1 MDERCLIITGA
12 SSGIGA
18 ALAKRFAGKVSG
30 LVLHARSSRRELEAV
45 AELAGE
51 TGTRTELFFGDLS
64 DQGTAT
70 GMVKAAESRFG
81 RLDGIA
87 ANAGFPVLKSL
98 AEGSLADIEYAFRGN
113 LFSFFEL
120 AKAGAPLL
128 ANAPSPRIVA
138 VGSFTSHVFRTD
150 IRQFPVSAASKGGLE
165 TAVRSLA
172 ASLSVDGITVNCV
185 VPGFIRKDDS
195 TRDGVSQKE
204 LAETARRI
212 PLGRAGEPDEVAAT
226 IEFLMS
232 AEATYITG
240 QCLHVNGGLI

>member
-18 ALAKRFAGKVSG
+18 ALARRFAGNVAG
-30 LVLHARSSRRELEAV
+30 LVLHARSSRNELEAV
-45 AELAGE
+45 ADFAEKK
-51 TGTRTELFFGDLS
+51 GTRTELVFGDLVV
-64 DQGTAT
+64 QGTAT
-70 GMVKAAESRFG
+70 GLVKAAEDRFG

-98 AEGSLADIEYAFRGN
+98 SEGSLEDIEFAFKGN

-120 AKAGAPLL
+120 AKAAVPLL
-128 ANAPSPRIVA
+128 KQALDPRIVA

-150 IRQFPVSAASKGGLE
+150 IRQFPISAASKGGLE

-172 ASLSVDGITVNCV
+172 ATLSDDGITVNCV
-185 VPGFIRKDDS
+185 VPGFIRKDDG
-195 TRDGVSQKE
+195 TRDGVSQQE
-204 LAETARRI
+204 LKETAGRI
-212 PLGRAGEPDEVAAT
+212 PLGRAGEPDEVAVA

-232 AEATYITG
+232 AEAAYITG